1 MRPQRRNRLIL
12 LLAVVT
18 TLTLIVVDSRGGGGP
33 LRQAASS
40 IATPFQAA
48 AKGVARPFQS
58 IFSSI
63 KDLAT
68 LRDRNRDLAQQN
80 DKLRASLD
88 QSDDVRRRLNS
99 IMSMLDLAGKGGY
112 RMVAAHV
119 TAWPSGQDVAAAVSL
134 DVGTADGVRPGMT
147 VLTGRGLVGSTET
160 VSAHSSSVR
169 LITDPQAHVGVR
181 VARTGR
187 IGMTS
192 GVASGADMSIQ
203 MLANGVLRT
212 GEVLVTRGS
221 LQGRPYVPGVPVG
234 RVTAVTGVAG
244 ELPRGRVRPFA
255 DLGSLD
261 IVAVV
266 VSPPSADPRD
276 ALIPTPRPTP
286 TVTVTVTAQPSAASA
301 SATASATKSTA
312 RGRQSQ

>member
-18 TLTLIVVDSRGGGGP
+18 TLTLIIVDSRGGGGP
-33 LRQAASS
+33 LRQVASS
-40 IATPFQAA
+40 VATPFQAA
-48 AKGVARPFQS
+48 AKGVARPFRA
-58 IFSSI
+58 ILTSI

-68 LRDRNRDLAQQN
+68 LRERNRDLAHQN

-88 QSDDVRRRLNS
+88 QSADVRRRLSS
-99 IMSMLDLAGKGGY
+99 IMATLDLAGKGGY

-147 VLTGRGLVGSTET
+147 VVTGRGLVGSTET

-169 LITDPQAHVGVR
+169 LITDPEAHVGVR

-192 GVASGADMSIQ
+192 GVAAGADMSIQ
-203 MLANGVLRT
+203 MLANGLLRD

-234 RVTAVTGVAG
+234 KVTAVTGVAG

-266 VSPPSADPRD
+266 VSPPAADPRD

-286 TVTVTVTAQPSAASA
+286 TVTVTVTAQPSGTATPATG
-301 SATASATKSTA
+301 ATAKSSP
-312 RGRQSQ
+312 RGRRSP